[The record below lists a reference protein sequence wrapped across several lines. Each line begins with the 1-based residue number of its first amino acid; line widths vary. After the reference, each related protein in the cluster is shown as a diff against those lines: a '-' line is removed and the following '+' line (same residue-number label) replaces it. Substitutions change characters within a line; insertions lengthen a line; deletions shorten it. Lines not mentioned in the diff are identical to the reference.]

1 MKPGDF
7 EINVTINVPDST
19 AYKCLRILEMWLDAH
34 PECGI
39 VGEKIEVGGCF
50 ENKLTIKRWSD
61 DGEEQIP
68 GIRHGND
75 KQE

>member
-1 MKPGDF
+1 MKDGAFD
-7 EINVTINVPDST
+7 IKVTINVPDAV
-19 AYKCLRILEMWLDAH
+19 AYRCLRILEMWLNDH
-34 PECGI
+34 PECCI
-39 VGEKIEVGGCF
+39 LGEKVDVGGCF

-68 GIRHGND
+68 GIRHRND